1 MKKTWFIQFGL
12 SESEADM
19 LFRRYQA
26 QGYEVK
32 KSLGEDLIT
41 WVSVKLPEFER
52 LPRQDRTYQQKVW
65 RD

>member
-1 MKKTWFIQFGL
+1 
-12 SESEADM
+12 M

-32 KSLGEDLIT
+32 KSLGKDLVT
-41 WVSVKLPEFER
+41 WCVSVKLPEFER
-52 LPRQDRTYQQKVW
+52 QPRQDRTYQQKMW